1 MKIALERSGGFA
13 AVPAL
18 SGDIVVDTDEV
29 SREMASELERLVDAV
44 QFADRPRRTHGAAGA
59 ADVRTYRLTVDRQ
72 RRSDV
77 LAFTDL
83 TRDSALDALVTRLEA
98 IARGR

>member
-1 MKIALERSGGFA
+1 MKIVLERSGGFA

-18 SGDIVVDTDEV
+18 SGDVVVETDEL
-29 SREMASELERLVDAV
+29 SREMASELERLVDTV
-44 QFADRPRRTHGAAGA
+44 RRARRVPQTPPAAGA
-59 ADVRTYRLTVDRQ
+59 ADGRTYRLIIGG
-72 RRSDV
+72 RRGTDV

-83 TRDSALDALVTRLEA
+83 TLDPALDALVKRLEA